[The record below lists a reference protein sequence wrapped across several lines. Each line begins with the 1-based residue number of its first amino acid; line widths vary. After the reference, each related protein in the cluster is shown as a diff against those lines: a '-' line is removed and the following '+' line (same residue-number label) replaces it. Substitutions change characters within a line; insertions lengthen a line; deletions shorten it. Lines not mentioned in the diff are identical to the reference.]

1 MLFFFKRI
9 GYISI
14 ISVKNILD
22 INSFNR
28 VGANI
33 RKAGFLIVLFY
44 LLVALIMKFLEI
56 NNYFGYSFSM
66 LSKDIFAPPSLN
78 HFCGTDRLG
87 RDVCLRTLQG
97 SSLAVEVVFLAILF
111 SLSLGLPLGLL
122 SGYFGGFFDKCLS
135 LIMDTIFSIPVILL
149 SVVVAFVLGKGI
161 LNAALALC
169 IVYSPQYFR
178 LIRNQTILVKTET
191 YVEAA
196 KVSGADVKKI
206 IFKYILPYVI
216 TPLPIL
222 LTLNAAD
229 AVLVLGSL
237 GFLGLGVPADVPE
250 WGSDLNLALSAL
262 PTGIWWTALFP
273 GLAMFFLVLGLSF
286 IGEDLEEIFDSQKS
300 E

>member
-1 MLFFFKRI
+1 MDKKSSNQ
-9 GYISI
+9 IS
-14 ISVKNILD
+14 K
-22 INSFNR
+22 
-28 VGANI
+28 NI
-33 RKAGFLIVLFY
+33 RKTGLVIVFLYFLVVLIIK
-44 LLVALIMKFLEI
+44 VAEM
-56 NNYFGYSFSM
+56 NNFFGYSLSAFSN
-66 LSKDIFAPPSLN
+66 DTFAPPSIEHL
-78 HFCGTDRLG
+78 CGTDRLG

-97 SSLAVEVVFLAILF
+97 SSIALEVVFLSIFFAV
-111 SLSLGLPLGLL
+111 SLGLPLGLL
-122 SGYFGGFFDKCLS
+122 SGYFGGIFDKFLS

-161 LNAALALC
+161 INAALALC

-178 LIRNQTILVKTET
+178 LIRNQTILIKTET

-196 KVSGADVKKI
+196 KVSGADVKTI
-206 IFKYILPYVI
+206 IFKYILPNVI

-237 GFLGLGVPADVPE
+237 GFLGLGVPANVPE
-250 WGSDLNLALSAL
+250 WGSDLNLALAAL

-286 IGEDLEEIFDSQKS
+286 MGEDLEDIF
-300 E
+300 EN

>member
-1 MLFFFKRI
+1 M
-9 GYISI
+9 
-14 ISVKNILD
+14 NE
-22 INSFNR
+22 NSSNKVANNFR
-28 VGANI
+28 KVGI
-33 RKAGFLIVLFY
+33 LIVLLYF
-44 LLVALIMKFLEI
+44 LAVLIIKILEA
-56 NNYFGYSFSM
+56 NNFFDYSLSAFSNE
-66 LSKDIFAPPSLN
+66 IFAPPSLK
-78 HFCGTDRLG
+78 HLCGTDRLG

-97 SSLAVEVVFLAILF
+97 SSIAIEVVCLAIF
-111 SLSLGLPLGLL
+111 FALSLGLPLGLL
-122 SGYFGGFFDKCLS
+122 SGYFGGIFDKCLS

-161 LNAALALC
+161 INASFALC
-169 IVYSPQYFR
+169 IVYSPQYYR
-178 LIRNQTILVKTET
+178 LIRNQTLLTKSET

-196 KVSGADVKKI
+196 RVSGADVKTI
-206 IFKYILPYVI
+206 IFKYILPNVI

-250 WGSDLNLALSAL
+250 WGSDLNLALTAL

-286 IGEDLEEIFDSQKS
+286 IGEEIENIFNN
-300 E
+300 

>member
-1 MLFFFKRI
+1 MN
-9 GYISI
+9 
-14 ISVKNILD
+14 V
-22 INSFNR
+22 NSSKK
-28 VGANI
+28 VATNI
-33 RKAGFLIVLFY
+33 RKTGVVIVLIYLLIVLIIK
-44 LLVALIMKFLEI
+44 LLEV
-56 NNYFGYSFSM
+56 NNFFDSSISSFS
-66 LSKDIFAPPSLN
+66 SDVFAHPSIQHL
-78 HFCGTDRLG
+78 CGTDRLG

-97 SSLAVEVVFLAILF
+97 SSVAIEVVFLAIF
-111 SLSLGLPLGLL
+111 FALSLGLPLGLL
-122 SGYFGGFFDKCLS
+122 SGYLGGVFDKCLS

-149 SVVVAFVLGKGI
+149 SVVVAFVIGKGI
-161 LNAALALC
+161 INASLALC

-178 LIRNQTILVKTET
+178 LIRNQTILVKSET

-196 KVSGADVKKI
+196 QVSGADVKTI
-206 IFKYILPYVI
+206 IFKYILPNVI

-250 WGSDLNLALSAL
+250 WGSDLNLALAAL

-286 IGEDLEEIFDSQKS
+286 IGEELENIFEK
-300 E
+300 

>member
-1 MLFFFKRI
+1 M
-9 GYISI
+9 
-14 ISVKNILD
+14 D

-44 LLVALIMKFLEI
+44 LLVVLIMKFLEA
-56 NNYFGYSFSM
+56 NNFFGYSFSM
-66 LSKDIFAPPSLN
+66 LSNDIFAPPSLN

-97 SSLAVEVVFLAILF
+97 SSLAIEVVFLAILF

-169 IVYSPQYFR
+169 IVYAPQYFR
-178 LIRNQTILVKTET
+178 LIRNQTILVKSET

-196 KVSGADVKKI
+196 QVSGADVKKI
-206 IFKYILPYVI
+206 IFKYILPNVI

-250 WGSDLNLALSAL
+250 WGSDLNLALAAL

-286 IGEDLEEIFDSQKS
+286 IGEDLEEIFDNQNS